1 MFHSKAAPKLIEET
15 PAPNLS
21 DRLRSRL
28 YDNSF
33 RLGKSLKYRGLG
45 TVEFLL
51 DAKKNFHF
59 IEVNPRIQVE
69 HPVTEMVTG
78 MDLVKEQILIAL
90 GSPLP
95 MAQDAVSLRGAAIE
109 TRVLAEDP
117 LQDFLPSTGKI
128 SHLHEPGGPGI
139 RVDSALY
146 AGMEVGADY
155 DSLLAKVIA
164 WSEDRPTTIQRTR
177 CALDE
182 FQIGGLATDL
192 EFLKEIINSPHFMTG
207 RVTTTYLD
215 DFQSPPPKPETEL
228 EYSLALAAAMYANQ
242 QRVQPAAQAC
252 QGVDLWQ
259 QAAWMEQMP
268 GHN

>member
-1 MFHSKAAPKLIEET
+1 
-15 PAPNLS
+15 
-21 DRLRSRL
+21 
-28 YDNSF
+28 
-33 RLGKSLKYRGLG
+33 
-45 TVEFLL
+45 
-51 DAKKNFHF
+51 
-59 IEVNPRIQVE
+59 
-69 HPVTEMVTG
+69 MVTG
-78 MDLVKEQILIAL
+78 MDLVKEQILLAL
-90 GSPLP
+90 GSPLT
-95 MAQDAVSLRGAAIE
+95 MAQEEVSLRGAAIE

-117 LQDFLPSTGKI
+117 SHDFLPSTGKI
-128 SHLHEPGGPGI
+128 SHLHEPGGLGI

-146 AGMEVGADY
+146 SGMEVGTDY

-164 WSEDRPTTIQRTR
+164 WSEDRPTTIQRMR

-242 QRVQPAAQAC
+242 QRERPANL
-252 QGVDLWQ
+252 DLPKYKFMATGSMDGTNARTQLGGRHVFILCNNWKK
-259 QAAWMEQMP
+259 
-268 GHN
+268 